1 MQIRA
6 SIIQIGNSKGLR
18 LSKILLNKY
27 NIKDSVE
34 LILEKGRII
43 VKPISEPRKGW
54 EQAFKIMNK
63 NGDDKLLIKDIFKD
77 EDFEKWD

>member
-1 MQIRA
+1 MKT

-18 LSKILLNKY
+18 LSKTILERY

-43 VKPISEPRKGW
+43 LKPIDQPRKGW
-54 EQAFKIMNK
+54 DEAFSKMHQN
-63 NGDDKLLIKDIFKD
+63 NDDQLLIDDVFTD
-77 EDFEKWD
+77 EDFDS

>member
-1 MQIRA
+1 MKA

-18 LSKILLNKY
+18 LSKTILERY

-43 VKPISEPRKGW
+43 LKPLDHPRKGW
-54 EQAFKIMNK
+54 DEAFSRMHLN
-63 NGDDKLLIKDIFKD
+63 NDDQLLIDDVFTD
-77 EDFEKWD
+77 EDFDS